1 MGTLRLPSGTGR
13 AGEAAAAALLRRSG
27 YKIIERNFR
36 VREGEIDIVAEHSG
50 DLVFVEVKARRSGA
64 FGKPEES
71 VTEAKKARLVAA
83 AQAYMA
89 GKGLEHSD
97 WRIDL
102 VAVELDRTGRAER
115 VDVIRDAVTGMK
127 TFALK
132 FPQHPKSTSPESEFP
147 GATLRFL
154 IRPIHTAPRSLER
167 RK

>member
-89 GKGLEHSD
+89 GRGP
-97 WRIDL
+97 
-102 VAVELDRTGRAER
+102 RT
-115 VDVIRDAVTGMK
+115 
-127 TFALK
+127 L
-132 FPQHPKSTSPESEFP
+132 
-147 GATLRFL
+147 
-154 IRPIHTAPRSLER
+154 
-167 RK
+167 